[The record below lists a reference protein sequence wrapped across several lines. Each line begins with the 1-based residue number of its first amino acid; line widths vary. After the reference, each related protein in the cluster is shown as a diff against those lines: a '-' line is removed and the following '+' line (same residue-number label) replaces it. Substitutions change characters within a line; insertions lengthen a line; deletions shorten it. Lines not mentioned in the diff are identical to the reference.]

1 MLSGIPRDRRR
12 VYKTREIL
20 DAVLDD
26 GSFFEMGR
34 MYGRSV
40 ITGLARLDGWP
51 VAILAS
57 DPYHYGGGWTADAAH
72 KIARSEEHTSEL
84 QSLMRISYAVFCLKK
99 KKNKINN
106 TTINHHK
113 IR

>member
-1 MLSGIPRDRRR
+1 
-12 VYKTREIL
+12 
-20 DAVLDD
+20 
-26 GSFFEMGR
+26 MGR

-72 KIARSEEHTSEL
+72 KIARHLKNRKVGSGLWFYRGHSRWGLLHEWPAAGGV
-84 QSLMRISYAVFCLKK
+84 RYASPLEFGRAACRARVCQYV
-99 KKNKINN
+99 
-106 TTINHHK
+106 
-113 IR
+113 